1 MLRLVDSGDEAVTI
15 YLTESASADGLA
27 LITSAIELIRR
38 ELGEWVTDIV
48 PSYCTATVYYDL
60 LYCSADTIHARLLQ
74 LLEPLVESPE
84 LFTAEQAHQGRSVE
98 LPVYYGTEVAPD
110 LKHLAEFAGH
120 SVDEVIQLHC
130 GSEYR
135 VFALG
140 FRPGFA
146 FLGTTPPELQMPRL
160 DSPRARVPTG
170 SVAIAGAQAAVYPGE
185 SPGGWNLIG
194 RCPTIL
200 FDRQSEP
207 PRVLLNVGDRVRFTP
222 INRAQFLEL
231 GGVLDD

>member
-1 MLRLVDSGDEAVTI
+1 MFRLVDSGDEAVTI
-15 YLTESASADGLA
+15 YLAEGASASGLA

-38 ELGEWVTDIV
+38 ELGESVTDIV
-48 PSYCTATVYYDL
+48 PSYCTVTVYYDL
-60 LYCSADTIHARLLQ
+60 SHCTAETIHARLREV
-74 LLEPLVESPE
+74 LEPLIESPKA
-84 LFTAEQAHQGRSVE
+84 FTVDQTHFRKPVE
-98 LPVYYGTEVAPD
+98 LPVYYGIEVAPD
-110 LKHLAEFAGH
+110 LPRLADFAGR
-120 SVDEVIQLHC
+120 SVEEVIQLHS
-130 GSEYR
+130 GNEYQ

-146 FLGTTPPELQMPRL
+146 FLGTTPTELQMPRL
-160 DSPRARVPTG
+160 ESPRARVPTG

-207 PRVLLNVGDRVRFTP
+207 PQVLLNVGDRVRFTQ
-222 INRAQFLEL
+222 IDREQFLEL

>member
-15 YLTESASADGLA
+15 YLAESASTDGLA
-27 LITSAIELIRR
+27 LITAAVDAIRR
-38 ELGEWVTDIV
+38 ELSEWVTDIV
-48 PSYCTATVYYDL
+48 PSYCTVTVYYDL
-60 LYCSADTIHARLLQ
+60 LHCSAETIHARLRL
-74 LLEPLVESPE
+74 LLEPLIESPE
-84 LFTAEQAHQGRSVE
+84 AFRADQEKAGKPVE

-110 LKHLAEFAGH
+110 LQRLADFAGR
-120 SVDEVIQLHC
+120 SVEEIIQLHS

-146 FLGTTPPELQMPRL
+146 FLGTTPAELQIPRL
-160 DSPRARVPTG
+160 DSPRARVPAG

-194 RCPTIL
+194 RCPTTL

-207 PRVLLNVGDRVRFTP
+207 PRVLLGVGDRVRFTP
-222 INRAQFLEL
+222 VDRARFLEL
-231 GGVLDD
+231 GGLLDD

>member
-15 YLTESASADGLA
+15 YLAEGVSTDGVV
-27 LITSAIELIRR
+27 LITSAVDIIRR

-48 PSYCTATVYYDL
+48 PSYCTVTVYYDL
-60 LYCSADTIHARLLQ
+60 LRCTADVIRARLCELLQ
-74 LLEPLVESPE
+74 PLLEAPE
-84 LFTAEQAHQGRSVE
+84 AFTGDQAHLGKSVE

-110 LKHLAEFAGH
+110 LQRLADFASL
-120 SVDEVIQLHC
+120 SVAEVIQLHS
-130 GSEYR
+130 GNEYR

-146 FLGTTPPELQMPRL
+146 FLGTTPTELQMPRL
-160 DSPRARVPTG
+160 DSPRARVPAG

-194 RCPTIL
+194 RCPTVL

-207 PRVLLNVGDRVRFTP
+207 PQVLLKVGDSVRFHP
-222 INRAQFLEL
+222 IGRSQFLEL
-231 GGVLDD
+231 GGVLDE